1 MNVEAILKSKGSEIV
16 TIAPTAP
23 IVDAVRLLSEK
34 RIGALVVITKGDAPQ
49 GILSERDI
57 VHALAERGAKLF
69 DLTVGDLMTRRVVT
83 CAPGDSIAELM
94 AQMTAHR
101 IRHLPVLANG
111 RLVGIVSIGDVVKN
125 RLEEIEGESASLRD
139 YIAGAA

>member
-23 IVDAVRLLSEK
+23 IVDAVHLLSEK
-34 RIGALVVITKGDAPQ
+34 RIGALMVITKGDAPQ

-69 DLTVGDLMTRRVVT
+69 DLTVGDAV
-83 CAPGDSIAELM
+83 AELM

>member
-94 AQMTAHR
+94 AQMTAR
-101 IRHLPVLANG
+101 RARPCPPMG
-111 RLVGIVSIGDVVKN
+111 G
-125 RLEEIEGESASLRD
+125 
-139 YIAGAA
+139 GAADGAHTLRV